1 MGKAIN
7 RPTSKESVPTDSFV
21 KSVFGAETVA
31 DAAGIIAAAT
41 GTETAT
47 CFAASAFSAA
57 SAANAIVFCSS
68 SDQLFAAASA
78 SNRVASALATTAA
91 AARAI
96 SPELLHS
103 VSEVSPPS
111 ICQLG
116 VSFGSDCIM
125 RIEFLEILPFPFA
138 IANFK

>member
-1 MGKAIN
+1 M
-7 RPTSKESVPTDSFV
+7 PTDSFV

-41 GTETAT
+41 GTTAT

-57 SAANAIVFCSS
+57 SAANAMLFCSS
-68 SDQLFAAASA
+68 SDLLFAAASA
-78 SNRVASALATTAA
+78 CNRVASALATTAA
-91 AARAI
+91 AARAM

-116 VSFGSDCIM
+116 VSFGSDCII
-125 RIEFLEILPFPFA
+125 RIEFLEILPFPFD